1 MSLSTQLATRL
12 FQNFTVELLKD
23 LLIVLMKI
31 DPKNKYQ
38 KSIIY
43 DGHLINF
50 KLLNPQKKLDE
61 KIYIELLVIYSFCWI
76 RKKSEEL
83 IIENKDIISVTILG
97 TALFYAFIMRQNT
110 YLGNNEY
117 NSHSEEVMNIIEK
130 YEKSNII
137 QTMLITIENELINP
151 STNGF
156 PLLQLL
162 NHAMKF
168 EKFS

>member
-50 KLLNPQKKLDE
+50 KLLNPQKKLDQ
-61 KIYIELLVIYSFCWI
+61 KIYIELLIIYSFCWI
-76 RKKSEEL
+76 RKKSEES
-83 IIENKDIISVTILG
+83 IIENRDIISVTMLG

-117 NSHSEEVMNIIEK
+117 NSHSEEVMKIIEN
-130 YEKSNII
+130 Y
-137 QTMLITIENELINP
+137 
-151 STNGF
+151 
-156 PLLQLL
+156 
-162 NHAMKF
+162 
-168 EKFS
+168 